1 MHDPHARQIQLC
13 RRVCVLKSPAL
24 PSLGW
29 ARVSQVPG
37 NRPASGCC
45 RGLLVHRRSPTATRP
60 HSRLP
65 LGFAKII
72 DLFTETHA
80 RAVGS
85 KKAPAAPAKALLPC
99 MTLMQGRSS
108 CAVACVCSSQKSLLP
123 PRASDGQSCT
133 PSAHHRGRPGVRC
146 WSTPPTGAAC
156 SSLPLPR
163 VLRGQSG
170 RLVGRVV
177 LLDLGGVHLGGLR
190 RGLPVPAAPL
200 AAAAHAPPRRFGL
213 SHFFTYF
220 EFGNSPFFD
229 FGILRTSRAS
239 SCSLQGLERHDG

>member
-1 MHDPHARQIQLC
+1 MRILSIQSLRRPYSILALHQDYDPQQFFQDCPEPSSGRDEKRSIREHVYVYDPHARQIQLC
-13 RRVCVLKSPAL
+13 RRVCV
-24 PSLGW
+24 
-29 ARVSQVPG
+29 
-37 NRPASGCC
+37 
-45 RGLLVHRRSPTATRP
+45 
-60 HSRLP
+60 
-65 LGFAKII
+65 
-72 DLFTETHA
+72 
-80 RAVGS
+80 
-85 KKAPAAPAKALLPC
+85 
-99 MTLMQGRSS
+99 
-108 CAVACVCSSQKSLLP
+108 CSSHKSLLP

-156 SSLPLPR
+156 SSLPLPL

-220 EFGNSPFFD
+220 EFGNSPLFD
-229 FGILRTSRAS
+229 FGILHTS
-239 SCSLQGLERHDG
+239 